1 MFFCLRHGA
10 VGAGD
15 NEDSA
20 VHLGST
26 GDHVFHVISVTGAV
40 NVGVMAVFRFVFD
53 SGGVNSD
60 TTRAF
65 FRCAAVKV
73 VLPWSTW
80 PMVPMLTWG
89 FVRSNL
95 PLAARTVRARRRWA
109 AGAEL
114 EAGVWRKRFVED
126 LERKVEERSNL
137 VEGFGRVKSEE
148 EEEGDGEEEE
158 KVAAAVAAAE
168 MEAIG

>member
-1 MFFCLRHGA
+1 MVIPRARSSGA
-10 VGAGD
+10 A
-15 NEDSA
+15 S
-20 VHLGST
+20 
-26 GDHVFHVISVTGAV
+26 ISSYFLATPPPVEA
-40 NVGVMAVFRFVFD
+40 
-53 SGGVNSD
+53 
-60 TTRAF
+60 RAMV
-65 FRCAAVKV
+65 RAAVKV

-114 EAGVWRKRFVED
+114 EPGVWRKRFVED
-126 LERKVEERSNL
+126 LERKVEESSNL

-168 MEAIG
+168 MEAIGERIGFGGRWIE